1 MKKITDRGRKILSR
15 LFRVISVSVASLI
28 LQACYGI
35 MPPDERTSAYGMPP
49 STAINGR
56 VSSKETKK
64 PIPCIKVSVLGT
76 EYWDYTNK
84 NGDFN
89 FWGMPIKDDYTIK
102 LEDVDGPLHG
112 GQFKEKTLT
121 IKGDEIDILYI
132 DMDLDN

>member
-1 MKKITDRGRKILSR
+1 MI
-15 LFRVISVSVASLI
+15 
-28 LQACYGI
+28 
-35 MPPDERTSAYGMPP
+35 PPDEPQVMYGMPP

-56 VSSKETKK
+56 VSSAETGD

-89 FWGMPIKDDYTIK
+89 FWGMPIKADYTIK
-102 LEDVDGPLHG
+102 FEDVDGPLHG
-112 GQFKEKTLT
+112 GQFKEQTLK

-132 DMDLDN
+132 SMDLDS